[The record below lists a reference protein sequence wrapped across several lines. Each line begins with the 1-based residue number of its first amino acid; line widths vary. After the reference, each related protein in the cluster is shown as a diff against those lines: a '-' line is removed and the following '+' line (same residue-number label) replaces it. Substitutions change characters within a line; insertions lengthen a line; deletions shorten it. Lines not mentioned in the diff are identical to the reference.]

1 MQYIQQYFEFALH
14 IFLFPELTDHT
25 LDLEDDFSGDDVS
38 SGVEDGKPNPPC
50 IYPLALP
57 GDR

>member
-38 SGVEDGKPNPPC
+38 SGVEDGKSIQNSRSLK
-50 IYPLALP
+50 YLNSL
-57 GDR
+57 